1 MMPNDLYKYIM
12 YSLLCHIVMIFIFSM
27 KWHANYRMSYK
38 DIDVTLVTQSTS
50 KAPDHPD
57 YLAEVSNL
65 GGGTEETRK
74 ILSSE
79 KQPYQLPLLSKDN
92 PTTLEWK
99 PEFRIDIL
107 PEKIAKKTNYIA
119 MKQSNNLKVP
129 ANRIINDSQQAPQ
142 IQPDILAET
151 PITSS
156 NQLVNLI
163 TRINDR
169 ANLLAKRPQR
179 RFISSSTVASS
190 DAKYLLSWKEKI
202 EYFGNTYYPKQI
214 AARNLSGEV
223 LLSVAIRT
231 DGSIEAVRIEKSSGV
246 KILDEAAV
254 QTAYMAAPFAPF
266 DAAMRK
272 NTDILEIVR
281 TWRFNHD
288 TFSTG

>member
-1 MMPNDLYKYIM
+1 MPNDLYKYIM
-12 YSLLCHIVMIFIFSM
+12 YSLLCHIVIVFIFSM

-38 DIDVTLVTQSTS
+38 DIDVTLVTQFTS
-50 KAPDHPD
+50 KAPEHPD
-57 YLAEVSNL
+57 YLAKVSNL
-65 GGGTEETRK
+65 GGGTEKTKK

-79 KQPYQLPLLSKDN
+79 KQPDQLPLLSRDN
-92 PTTLEWK
+92 STPLQWK
-99 PEFRIDIL
+99 PEFKIDIL

-119 MKQSNNLKVP
+119 MKQSNTLKSP
-129 ANRIINDSQQAPQ
+129 TDKIINDSPQDPQ
-142 IQPDILAET
+142 IQPDIVAET
-151 PITSS
+151 PITTADQIVS
-156 NQLVNLI
+156 LI

-169 ANLLAKRPQR
+169 TNLLAKRPQR

-190 DAKYLLSWKEKI
+190 DAEYLLSWKEKI
-202 EYFGNTYYPKQI
+202 EYFGNKYYPKQI

-231 DGSIEAVRIEKSSGV
+231 DGSIEAVRIEKSSGI

-266 DAAMRK
+266 DIAMRK
-272 NTDILEIVR
+272 NTDILEVVR
-281 TWRFNHD
+281 TWRFNHN